1 MTSTKKSLDDALAK
15 LTSKGKKDA
24 EYNREKHFTE
34 AVNAAFEFILKGF
47 EERVAE
53 SKEKG
58 FTRAYLYRWKFESDP
73 KSRKYRFRNIR
84 VMDLVRGKKNEDG
97 TFTLGPLIQRLTD
110 YFKKEFHPDFFVGY
124 QKFKGTD
131 PAEYGLYLSWYKK
144 EEPVSETVSEES
156 T

>member
-1 MTSTKKSLDDALAK
+1 MTSTMKTIDDALAK
-15 LTSKGKKDA
+15 LTVKGKKDA
-24 EYNREKHFTE
+24 EYNREKHFAD
-34 AVNAAFEFILKGF
+34 AVEAAFQFILKGF

-73 KSRKYRFRNIR
+73 KSRKYRFKNIR

-97 TFTLGPLIQRLTD
+97 TFTLGPLIQKLSD
-110 YFKKEFHPDFFVGY
+110 YFKREFHPDFFVGY

-131 PAEYGLYLSWYKK
+131 PAAYGLYLSWYKK
-144 EEPVSETVSEES
+144 EEKPEKVTESET
-156 T
+156 